1 MVVKIVLR
9 VYEQQGDS
17 EEQKEKCEKNSEKV
31 KYFSGQRPE
40 ISVEAE
46 STFVWATRTPV
57 ISLSGGYR
65 TAVTRI
71 MLHIFKDILGISS
84 IFYFGNCTHFG
95 AELLYFGLK
104 LPRFIDA
111 LPFYQ

>member
-1 MVVKIVLR
+1 MYNKEMLR
-9 VYEQQGDS
+9 S
-17 EEQKEKCEKNSEKV
+17 KKKNTKKNNERV

-57 ISLSGGYR
+57 ISLSGGYS

-71 MLHIFKDILGISS
+71 MLHIFKDILGIFS
-84 IFYFGNCTHFG
+84 ILYFGNWTHFG